1 MPIITGVITEVAMV
15 ALRTMMERAAQRRG
29 ATSQKALQHLALAGR
44 HGGSELGQIGWS
56 PSAQYFVDG

>member
-1 MPIITGVITEVAMV
+1 
-15 ALRTMMERAAQRRG
+15 MMERAAQRRG

>member
-1 MPIITGVITEVAMV
+1 MPIVARMIAEMPMV

-29 ATSQKALQHLALAGR
+29 ATSQKALKHLALAGW

-56 PSAQYFVDG
+56 PSAQCFVDG

>member
-1 MPIITGVITEVAMV
+1 MIVEVSMV
-15 ALRTMMERAAQRRG
+15 ALRTMMERAAPRRG

-44 HGGSELGQIGWS
+44 PGGSESGQIGGS